1 MILIIECIIACIIF
15 SIAVVGSTVHNKT
28 AWLNEYAPQVRERF
42 LEKNPDYVPKT
53 KKENIIGTI
62 IAKLIVCIVF
72 IGILTILIYL
82 AGAKDFLTGA
92 VYCYIIWFVVNL
104 FDVFALDI
112 GVFAHWKKVR
122 LPGTEDMDK
131 EYRSNVRKS
140 LVEGLYGI
148 MIGIPVALISGG
160 LITLIT

>member
-1 MILIIECIIACIIF
+1 M
-15 SIAVVGSTVHNKT
+15 
-28 AWLNEYAPQVRERF
+28 
-42 LEKNPDYVPKT
+42 
-53 KKENIIGTI
+53 
-62 IAKLIVCIVF
+62 
-72 IGILTILIYL
+72 TILIYL

>member
-1 MILIIECIIACIIF
+1 MILVIECIIACIIF

-42 LEKNPDYVPKT
+42 LEKNPDYVPKA
-53 KKENIIGTI
+53 KKENI
-62 IAKLIVCIVF
+62 
-72 IGILTILIYL
+72 
-82 AGAKDFLTGA
+82 TGA

-122 LPGTEDMDK
+122 LPGTEDMGI

-140 LVEGLYGI
+140 LVDGLYGI